1 MPDAN
6 GRMNV
11 ALLALPEVTAS
22 TLLGMYD
29 LLVSPGRDWD
39 WVTTGEIGESKINPI
54 IVAREDQPFVGANR
68 RWIHPDASLRD
79 CPVPDVI
86 GVPDIMVGPD
96 EDISG
101 RYDAEIEWLRAHYAR
116 GATLASACSG
126 ALLLAEAGL
135 LDGQD
140 ATVHWAYCDAM
151 AARYPTVRLLPNRA
165 LVISGEGQRLVMA
178 GGGSSWHDL
187 TLYLIA
193 RLLGVDEAMQVAKLN
208 LLDWH
213 HVGQQPFAAL
223 TRARQREDA
232 TIAKCQEWVA
242 LNYDQDVPVAAMA
255 KLSRLPE
262 RSFKRRF
269 LQATGMSPMEYV
281 HTVRLE
287 EAKHV
292 LETSGMPIEAVA
304 NEVGYEDA
312 SFFGRLFRRKVG
324 LTPALYRKKF
334 LTLRRA
340 ISEEGADR
348 ARDLGKV
355 PSTKP
360 VHEARATKVN

>member
-1 MPDAN
+1 MPDHN

-101 RYDAEIEWLRAHYAR
+101 RYDAEIDWLRAHYAR

-140 ATVHWAYCDAM
+140 ATIHWAYCDAM
-151 AARYPTVRLLPNRA
+151 AARYPTVRLHPNRA
-165 LVISGEGQRLVMA
+165 LVISGDGQRLVMA

-193 RLLGVDEAMQVAKLN
+193 RLLGVEEAMQVAKLN

-242 LNYDQDVPVAAMA
+242 LNYDQDAPVAAMA
-255 KLSRLPE
+255 NLSGLPE

-292 LETSGMPIEAVA
+292 LETSDMPIEAVA

-324 LTPALYRKKF
+324 LTPALYRKRF

-340 ISEEGADR
+340 MSEQNATPACHAGGA
-348 ARDLGKV
+348 
-355 PSTKP
+355 PST
-360 VHEARATKVN
+360 HEPHPAKIN

>member
-1 MPDAN
+1 MPDSH
-6 GRMNV
+6 GRINI

-29 LLVSPGRDWD
+29 LFASTGRDWQ
-39 WVTTGEIGESKINPI
+39 WLTKGEPGEPKMNPV
-54 IVAREDQPFVGANR
+54 IVSRDGRPFAGANR
-68 RWIHPDASLRD
+68 RWVHPDASIRD
-79 CPVPDVI
+79 CAVPDVI
-86 GVPDIMVGPD
+86 CVPDIMVMPD

-101 RYDAEIEWLRAHYAR
+101 RYDAEVEWVRDHYRR
-116 GATLASACSG
+116 GAMLASSCSG
-126 ALLLAEAGL
+126 ALLFAEAGL
-135 LDGQD
+135 LNGQD
-140 ATVHWAYCDAM
+140 ATIHWAYCDAIS
-151 AARYPTVRLLPNRA
+151 ARYPDIRLHPNRA
-165 LVISGEGQRLVMA
+165 LVTSGEGQRLIMA

-187 TLYLIA
+187 SLYLVA
-193 RLLGVDEAMQVAKLN
+193 RLLGVEEAMQVAKLN

-223 TRARQREDA
+223 TRTRQKVDA
-232 TIAKCQEWVA
+232 TIARCQEWVA
-242 LNYDQDVPVAAMA
+242 MNYDQDAPVAAMA
-255 KLSRLPE
+255 NLSGLPE

-269 LQATGMSPMEYV
+269 QQATGMSPMEYV

-292 LETSGMPIEAVA
+292 LETSDMPIEAVA
-304 NEVGYEDA
+304 NEVGYEDG

-340 ISEEGADR
+340 VSADGTVR
-348 ARDLGKV
+348 APV
-355 PSTKP
+355 PRRVSSTKP
-360 VHEARATKVN
+360 MRETDRTKFN